1 VSEILQQA
9 GFDTTDG
16 EEFKRGAAALM
27 AAQMVAVSAG
37 LAAEAGP
44 GPGVT
49 ADGQQVGRN
58 DPCPCGSGKKYKK
71 CCLPRQQEA
80 AAARARAQGKAAED
94 AGKPAT
100 DAGKSGADA
109 DSPAADAGKSAG
121 GAGQPGFGGV
131 RPAMLPRMG
140 LEAMQEDTQ
149 TLGRLLQ
156 SDPELRKR
164 RFHPARMA
172 TFLEPHSAHVPA
184 DLAERD
190 RWIARRAHDFV
201 AAEHQRAGEGEEAE
215 TIQVLKGL
223 KEALL
228 DAARRYRDDD
238 ARLRSLALGLLYHS
252 SWSPELEEP
261 HPLETMLFRLTL
273 QETAVEQQTRASL
286 LSSLGEDPDAL
297 ARRLAAG
304 DPEAAEAWQA
314 SFDELPEEKRVELLR
329 AAERYHDEVVQAV
342 TEGRFAVPLP
352 LVSVLPLVIRTV
364 SVIRDA
370 ADDNEAR
377 QAAQELAVQQARE
390 GLSEADRALYLEL
403 CDQWLASDEAAE
415 ADDEDEDE
423 INRVRYVRG
432 LAAVGSSSVE
442 PVLLLAF
449 LDHHRVTPI
458 PGEPNPDPAGGQ
470 EIDSPAFLERYGAFF
485 AEQGRQEL
493 ALRTWRLCR
502 FGGDIPASVQ
512 KRIDAAEKEIAA
524 RN

>member
-1 VSEILQQA
+1 
-9 GFDTTDG
+9 
-16 EEFKRGAAALM
+16 
-27 AAQMVAVSAG
+27 
-37 LAAEAGP
+37 
-44 GPGVT
+44 
-49 ADGQQVGRN
+49 
-58 DPCPCGSGKKYKK
+58 
-71 CCLPRQQEA
+71 
-80 AAARARAQGKAAED
+80 
-94 AGKPAT
+94 
-100 DAGKSGADA
+100 
-109 DSPAADAGKSAG
+109 
-121 GAGQPGFGGV
+121 
-131 RPAMLPRMG
+131 MLPRMG

-172 TFLEPHSAHVPA
+172 TFLEPHSAQIPA
-184 DLAERD
+184 DLADRD

-201 AAEHQRAGEGEEAE
+201 AAEHERAGEEAE
-215 TIQVLKGL
+215 TIQVLKEL

-228 DAARRYRDDD
+228 DAAPRYRDDD

-252 SWSPELEEP
+252 SWSPELDEP

-304 DPEAAEAWQA
+304 DPEAAKAWQT

-370 ADDNEAR
+370 ADDDAAR
-377 QAAQELAVQQARE
+377 KAAQELAVQQARE
-390 GLSEADRALYLEL
+390 GLAEADRALYLEL
-403 CDQWLASDEAAE
+403 CDQWLASDEADE
-415 ADDEDEDE
+415 ADDDEE

-470 EIDSPAFLERYGAFF
+470 EIDSPAFLERYGTFF

-502 FGGDIPASVQ
+502 FSGDIPASVQ